1 MEEKARNDIVP
12 WAEKDYDESDDDH
25 SMLSQ
30 AAEQDIFDNSDSS
43 NHDNTPKHLDLTPV
57 NNLKKISS
65 DSGIKKNNL
74 KNKSLKKSKQSLQSL
89 WKNKQDSKVHS
100 E

>member
-1 MEEKARNDIVP
+1 MEARNDIVP
-12 WAEKDYDESDDDH
+12 WAEKEYDESDDDH

-57 NNLKKISS
+57 NANLKKIGS

-74 KNKSLKKSKQSLQSL
+74 KNKSLKKSK
-89 WKNKQDSKVHS
+89 
-100 E
+100 